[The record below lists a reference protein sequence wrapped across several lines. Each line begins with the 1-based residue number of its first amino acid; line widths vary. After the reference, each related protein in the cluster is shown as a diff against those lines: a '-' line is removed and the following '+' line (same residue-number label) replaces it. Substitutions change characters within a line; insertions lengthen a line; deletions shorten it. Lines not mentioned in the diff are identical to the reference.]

1 MDEPTVDAAAARD
14 AARLLV
20 EAKRF
25 ADAQALLRDAANQAR
40 SAQDWSGL
48 YVLLEALGALLRNQ
62 EQRVEAVS
70 VFLDALWACR
80 QAQGSADQLG
90 RLEATL
96 AFTLVNLGAADQAA
110 EHAAAGLALAESM
123 TRLDE
128 RVRTLNAVAL
138 TNTRLGHFQSARR
151 LYAQIVREAKG
162 AAGQAQWER
171 GGALINLGVCF
182 NDEALTL
189 DAADPRRAQL
199 LRRSIRCAKAALRT
213 SLRPG
218 HALAASLNCADSLL
232 LLGSADEASDL
243 LAALEPELQASR
255 DTELRGFATGLRAR
269 VSLQRGEHDAA
280 ARLFAAAIELF
291 ESVASYDEV
300 PGLLEDLSKAE
311 EARSDLCCAL
321 KAERRA
327 SAMRRARARA
337 LSQTRM
343 RVVEARYELEL
354 ARRTAEAERTLEAR
368 IDQQRAQLTAQAD
381 AMSLAAHTDPL
392 TGLGNRR
399 MLEGISN
406 LLKAPSETPFCV
418 ALIDVD
424 HFKRV
429 NDNFSHMVGDQ
440 VLRQI
445 ADIVRENCRPTDVAA
460 RYGGEEFALVLSGM
474 VRDVGARV
482 CERLRDRIEQFDW
495 ATIRTGL
502 AVTVSIGLTAD
513 VCPADLKEALARA
526 DSCLYAAKNGG
537 RNQVRLDG

>member
-1 MDEPTVDAAAARD
+1 
-14 AARLLV
+14 
-20 EAKRF
+20 
-25 ADAQALLRDAANQAR
+25 
-40 SAQDWSGL
+40 
-48 YVLLEALGALLRNQ
+48 
-62 EQRVEAVS
+62 
-70 VFLDALWACR
+70 
-80 QAQGSADQLG
+80 
-90 RLEATL
+90 
-96 AFTLVNLGAADQAA
+96 
-110 EHAAAGLALAESM
+110 
-123 TRLDE
+123 
-128 RVRTLNAVAL
+128 
-138 TNTRLGHFQSARR
+138 
-151 LYAQIVREAKG
+151 
-162 AAGQAQWER
+162 
-171 GGALINLGVCF
+171 
-182 NDEALTL
+182 
-189 DAADPRRAQL
+189 
-199 LRRSIRCAKAALRT
+199 
-213 SLRPG
+213 
-218 HALAASLNCADSLL
+218 
-232 LLGSADEASDL
+232 
-243 LAALEPELQASR
+243 
-255 DTELRGFATGLRAR
+255 
-269 VSLQRGEHDAA
+269 
-280 ARLFAAAIELF
+280 
-291 ESVASYDEV
+291 
-300 PGLLEDLSKAE
+300 
-311 EARSDLCCAL
+311 
-321 KAERRA
+321 
-327 SAMRRARARA
+327 
-337 LSQTRM
+337 M